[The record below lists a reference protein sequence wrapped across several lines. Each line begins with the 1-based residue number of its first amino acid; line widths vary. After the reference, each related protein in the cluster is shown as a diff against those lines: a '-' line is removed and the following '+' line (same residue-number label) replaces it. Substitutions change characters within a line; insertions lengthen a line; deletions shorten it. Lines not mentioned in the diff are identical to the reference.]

1 MIGPL
6 TPERPTTR
14 TRIRSRSQRGV
25 SGGAVSHGGTNT
37 ESSLQYRQISPKSP
51 NGGAGCL
58 TITMNAASFP
68 PAGYNADFLQ
78 ISLPLSAPPAG
89 TLMRELL
96 YTHFTVL
103 LDPARRLAISTGV
116 NIDGDQVVT
125 VDRADNWHLDAR
137 IPVYEQ
143 AGEGVYARNDLD
155 RGHLVRRQD
164 PVWGDEAIARQANYE
179 TFAYTNAAPQ
189 AAAFNQSK
197 QLWLGLEDHV
207 LTYARTNGNRISV
220 FTAPVLS
227 AQDPI
232 YRGVKIPQE
241 FWKIAAWTTT
251 LEDSTV
257 LHAAGFVLD
266 QSPQLEDL
274 DLDTIRARARTD
286 GTPPPLGPYRTYQV
300 PIVDIIDLTRL
311 NMTALSQADVLAPA
325 PAIRQGTDRRARWVE
340 LGDTTSIQ
348 L

>member
-1 MIGPL
+1 MD
-6 TPERPTTR
+6 
-14 TRIRSRSQRGV
+14 
-25 SGGAVSHGGTNT
+25 
-37 ESSLQYRQISPKSP
+37 
-51 NGGAGCL
+51 
-58 TITMNAASFP
+58 AASFS

-78 ISLPLSAPPAG
+78 IPLPLPAPPAG
-89 TLMRELL
+89 TLIRNLP

-116 NIDGDQVVT
+116 NIDGGQLVT
-125 VDRADNWHLDAR
+125 VDRGNDWHLDSR
-137 IPVYEQ
+137 IPLYEQ
-143 AGEGVYARNDLD
+143 TGEGVYARNDLD

-164 PVWGDEAIARQANYE
+164 PVWGDKPTARQANND

-189 AAAFNQSK
+189 AGAFNQSK

-227 AQDPI
+227 AQDPT
-232 YRGVKIPQE
+232 YRGVKIPQS

-251 LEDSTV
+251 TKGATA

-266 QSPQLEDL
+266 QSPQLEDI
-274 DLDTIRARARTD
+274 DLDTVRAQARID

-300 PIVDIIDLTRL
+300 PIKYQSSTNRRHHRPHRAQRGRPIRSRRL
-311 NMTALSQADVLAPA
+311 RPGPSDPGRHRPSNAL
-325 PAIRQGTDRRARWVE
+325 G
-340 LGDTTSIQ
+340 
-348 L
+348 